1 MFSGCC
7 VRFPNPH
14 RKTCQLAVFDQPL
27 FGREKLVEDAVAN
40 QRMAIVPCAIS
51 LFLVVGLGMVLSY
64 IMARLLDP
72 LGDRRRPLNS

>member
-1 MFSGCC
+1 
-7 VRFPNPH
+7 VRFPNPRH
-14 RKTCQLAVFDQPL
+14 KTCQLAVFDQPL
-27 FGREKLVEDAVAN
+27 FGREKLVEDAVAH
-40 QRMAIVPCAIS
+40 QRMAIVSCAIS